1 LANKSSPF
9 PAAGDPSSLADHS
22 KAQALEEIFNSRK
35 LDTVKYMHTH
45 HEKTNKSK
53 SKSQVK
59 SILPTLKTSLNF
71 KEHHEIATKQNAN
84 EINEICNNLNTER
97 K

>member
-1 LANKSSPF
+1 MNYATE
-9 PAAGDPSSLADHS
+9 DPSSIADHT

-45 HEKTNKSK
+45 HEKNHKGK

-59 SILPTLKTSLNF
+59 SILPTLKASLNF
-71 KEHHEIATKQNAN
+71 KEHHEIATKQNAT